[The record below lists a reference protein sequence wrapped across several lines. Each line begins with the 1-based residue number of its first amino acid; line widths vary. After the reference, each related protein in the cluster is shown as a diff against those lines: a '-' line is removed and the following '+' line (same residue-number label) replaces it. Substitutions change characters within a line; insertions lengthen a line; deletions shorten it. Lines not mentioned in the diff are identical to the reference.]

1 MFSPPKFFATLFL
14 GAASGLG
21 FYSVSFPVTRLSTVA
36 TRYFFP
42 SVTVSE
48 NGGSTVHKTDRGALR
63 DVADV
68 FEDRWRLSQFS
79 VWAEKMCWQITGSKE
94 ICCCSQSYG

>member
-1 MFSPPKFFATLFL
+1 MFSPPKFFTTLFL
-14 GAASGLG
+14 GAVSGLG
-21 FYSVSFPVTRLSTVA
+21 FYSMSSPVTRLSTVV
-36 TRYFFP
+36 THYFFP

-63 DVADV
+63 DIADG

-79 VWAEKMCWQITGSKE
+79 VWAEKMWWQTTGSNE
-94 ICCCSQSYG
+94 ICCDSQSYG